1 MKKDK
6 DEVLREYKESYT
18 DKESFKK
25 YRPMTLEGCVVRISD
40 VIAYIGR
47 DIEDAIVLGDMKRS
61 LVPDEIVE
69 VLGDTNKDI
78 VNSIILD
85 IIENSIDKDYIM
97 MSEDIY
103 KALFDLKKFN
113 YENIYSKSISDKEL
127 EYYRNGMNMIFN
139 NYLKDLET
147 ENKDSLIFRMFLNNK
162 SDNYINNNSN
172 KRIVIDFIAGMTD
185 DFFLNEV
192 KKACKIS

>member
-1 MKKDK
+1 
-6 DEVLREYKESYT
+6 
-18 DKESFKK
+18 
-25 YRPMTLEGCVVRISD
+25 
-40 VIAYIGR
+40 
-47 DIEDAIVLGDMKRS
+47 
-61 LVPDEIVE
+61 
-69 VLGDTNKDI
+69 
-78 VNSIILD
+78 IILD
-85 IIENSIDKDYIM
+85 IIENSMDKDYIM

-113 YENIYSKSISDKEL
+113 YENIYSKIISDKEL

-139 NYLKDLET
+139 NYLKDLDSN
-147 ENKDSLIFRMFLNNK
+147 NKDSLIYRMFLNNK

-192 KKACKIS
+192 KKACKNN